1 MSGDPFEIGVRKI
14 VLTKR
19 QRLNEVRVSPSFI
32 AFVSIEL
39 GILLISYIGQE
50 LISFILIILVF
61 LLAVK
66 RRFKYFSGQRE

>member
-1 MSGDPFEIGVRKI
+1 MMSGDPFEIGVRKI

-39 GILLISYIGQE
+39 GILLISYIG
-50 LISFILIILVF
+50 
-61 LLAVK
+61 
-66 RRFKYFSGQRE
+66 